1 MAGVTAAASELNV
14 RRPRFGLGRLRS
26 RRKVELVM
34 LLPAVAVAVVLGGY
48 PIIAGIWIGFTN
60 ERVGG
65 VFGFVKTR
73 FVGFANFTSI
83 WDDPAFRTG
92 LVLILEIALAVVFT
106 TYVLAYLQASLLNL
120 EFPFRRVV
128 RTIVLLPM
136 AIPAVVVGELFGY
149 LYDPSVGPIN
159 GVLKHLRILKTPEF
173 LANAG
178 FRWMWIAIPAV
189 WMALPFATLFLLAS
203 MQGIPKDQLEAA
215 TVDGAGWLRRFW
227 HVTFPGTRGSL
238 AAIVPLSFAA
248 QLLAFEMYVALF
260 GQGGGVTNVASS
272 GLLIPSVYAYYNL
285 SNGLMGRAAATG
297 DLILVVIV
305 IAFLASRYISLR
317 EERHR

>member
-1 MAGVTAAASELNV
+1 MAGVTATASELNV
-14 RRPRFGLGRLRS
+14 TRPRSGLGRLRS
-26 RRKVELVM
+26 RRKIELVM

-60 ERVGG
+60 ERVGERL
-65 VFGFVKTR
+65 GFVKTR
-73 FVGFANFTSI
+73 FVGFADFTSI
-83 WDDPAFRTG
+83 WDDPAFRSG
-92 LVLILEIALAVVFT
+92 LVLILEMTAAVVLT

-159 GVLKHLRILKTPEF
+159 GVLTHLRILKTPEF
-173 LANAG
+173 LAAAVSGGCGSPSRRCGWRSPSPPYFYWRGGGTPRTSSKRPPLTVQAG
-178 FRWMWIAIPAV
+178 C
-189 WMALPFATLFLLAS
+189 
-203 MQGIPKDQLEAA
+203 G
-215 TVDGAGWLRRFW
+215 GFW

-285 SNGLMGRAAATG
+285 SNGLMGRAWRRVT
-297 DLILVVIV
+297 
-305 IAFLASRYISLR
+305 SYC
-317 EERHR
+317 

>member
-1 MAGVTAAASELNV
+1 MAGVTAAAPEVTVAQPRSA
-14 RRPRFGLGRLRS
+14 RRRLRS
-26 RRKVELVM
+26 RRTAELFM
-34 LLPAVAVAVVLGGY
+34 LLPVVVVALVLGGY
-48 PIIAGIWIGFTN
+48 PIVTGIWTGFTN

-65 VFGFVKTR
+65 VFGIVKTHL
-73 FVGFANFTSI
+73 VGFANFVSI
-83 WDDPAFRTG
+83 WDDPAFRSG
-92 LVLILEIALAVVFT
+92 LVLILEIAVAVVLT
-106 TYVLAYLQASLLNL
+106 TYVFAYLQASLLNV

-159 GVLKHLRILKTPEF
+159 GLLIHLRLLKTPEF
-173 LANAG
+173 LADSG
-178 FRWMWIAIPAV
+178 FKWMWIAVPAV

-215 TVDGAGWLRRFW
+215 TVDGAGWFRRFW
-227 HVTFPGTRGSL
+227 NVTFPGTRGAL

-260 GQGGGVTNVASS
+260 GQGGGISNVASA

-317 EERHR
+317 EERQS

>member
-1 MAGVTAAASELNV
+1 
-14 RRPRFGLGRLRS
+14 
-26 RRKVELVM
+26 M
-34 LLPAVAVAVVLGGY
+34 LLPVILVVVVLGAY
-48 PIIAGIWIGFTN
+48 PIITGIWTGFTN

-65 VFGFVKTR
+65 VFGIVKTR
-73 FVGFANFTSI
+73 VIGYANFTSI
-83 WDDPAFRTG
+83 WDDRAFRSG
-92 LVLILEIALAVVFT
+92 LMLILEIAVAVVLT

-159 GVLKHLRILKTPEF
+159 GILVHLRLMKTPVF
-173 LANAG
+173 LAESG
-178 FRWMWIAIPAV
+178 LKWMWIAVPSI

-203 MQGIPKDQLEAA
+203 MQGVPKDQLEAA
-215 TVDGAGWLRRFW
+215 TVDGAGSLRRFW
-227 HVTFPGTRGSL
+227 HVTFPGTRGAL

-260 GQGGGVTNVASS
+260 GQGGGVNNLPGA

-305 IAFLASRYISLR
+305 FAFLASRYISIR
-317 EERHR
+317 EERNR